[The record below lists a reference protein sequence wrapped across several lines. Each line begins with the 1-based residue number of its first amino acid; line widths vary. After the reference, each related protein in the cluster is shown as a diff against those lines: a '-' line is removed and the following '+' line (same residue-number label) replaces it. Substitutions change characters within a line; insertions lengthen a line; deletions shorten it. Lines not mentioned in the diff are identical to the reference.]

1 MEDIIAIEYDVT
13 PTIANM
19 LAMAEQLATVTAE
32 RDERSLVAEQL
43 SMALHIRDTQLATVT
58 ADRDERSLV
67 AEQLSMALH
76 IRDTQLATVTARA
89 EAAEAKVQAMKRYG
103 YDWHEDIGEWLD
115 WRGKTPAGNV
125 CKPELYLSEE

>member
-32 RDERSLVAEQL
+32 
-43 SMALHIRDTQLATVT
+43 
-58 ADRDERSLV
+58 RDERSLV